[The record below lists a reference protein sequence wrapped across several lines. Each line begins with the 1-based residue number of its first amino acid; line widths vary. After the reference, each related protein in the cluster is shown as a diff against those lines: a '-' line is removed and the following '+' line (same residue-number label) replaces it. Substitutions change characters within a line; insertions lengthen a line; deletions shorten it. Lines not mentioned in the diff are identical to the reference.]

1 MKAYFPKLRSAQVV
15 EKALD
20 RICAND
26 IIGVIVGSPGCGRTA
41 ALGHWRRTRATP
53 HIWIEATLCG
63 TLQATVGALAEGLQI
78 TRGSIDST
86 ATHIAERLAEKP
98 IAVFFDEFD
107 FACPAA
113 LNKLRAIWDRAQMIR
128 DTDDERGFPLALLGT
143 HVLRTR
149 LTLDEERSEQM
160 LRRIGEFDE
169 VPTLNMAEI
178 QGVLLAK
185 WQLARGTGNGGQGTV
200 ELAEGAAEE
209 ALRLCRGSIGWL
221 NKIIPIALDLAAKD
235 GKVVTAKIIRATSR
249 NLAGLEE
256 R

>member
-1 MKAYFPKLRSAQVV
+1 MKTYFPKLRSAQVV

-185 WQLARGTGNGGQGTV
+185 WQLTAPL
-200 ELAEGAAEE
+200 LAEGAAEE